1 MTGLLSKVDFSRP
14 SYVLMS
20 HTSESVLIDAAT
32 GQPWHT
38 YIRKEAKNM
47 QTILRTED
55 KVATTLMTFIE
66 ALRILAKKEGV
77 TLKPPYTMKAI
88 QEQLI
93 DARLRATV
101 AVKFDTGAA
110 VKPTNKINRKRG

>member
-1 MTGLLSKVDFSRP
+1 
-14 SYVLMS
+14 MS
-20 HTSESVLIDAAT
+20 HEQASVLIDAAT

-55 KVATTLMTFIE
+55 KLGSTLMTFVE
-66 ALRILAKKEGV
+66 AIKILADKEGV
-77 TLKPPYTMKAI
+77 KIKPPYTMKAI

-101 AVKFDTGAA
+101 TVKFDTGKA